1 LGGRI
6 LYVEDDM
13 NNMNL
18 VRKMLRVMGHDLLEA
33 VDGRSGLAVA
43 EREHPDL
50 IFMDVNLP
58 DIAGWEVTERLK
70 RHPALKGIPI
80 VALTAD
86 GSEAVQRRCLDAGCD
101 AFMVKP
107 ISRTTLLKVIQQF
120 TQPGVEEIQ
129 Q

>member
-70 RHPALKGIPI
+70 RHPVLKEIPI

-86 GSEAVQRRCLDAGCD
+86 GSESVQRRCLDAGCD

-120 TQPGVEEIQ
+120 TQPGVEEVQ